1 MNAFE
6 IMNAFAEGRLKP
18 GDTVKPAGMPIDG
31 YIERLIEIVPASG
44 LFPQRTRRL
53 RLEQYSQ
60 DKQCYTGLSSKGYV
74 GVGPLSPLT
83 PSMVGGNLLF
93 KKIHD
98 IPVYMGKPC
107 TVFVVH
113 LPWLLSSG
121 CDEEYISQAWQ
132 GEASDPRKSV
142 YDGKSVLVAGKV
154 AMLERDSIPYTFIM
168 QDGDER
174 MRVECRWNGTSS
186 DLKLWSVLRVESLLK
201 DEQKRTLIAG
211 GLLKDYRLFADYF
224 YMEGQGIVFF

>member
-1 MNAFE
+1 MDAFK
-6 IMNAFAEGRLKP
+6 IMNAFAEGRLKH
-18 GDTVKPAGMPIDG
+18 GDTVKPAGMPIDN
-31 YIERLIEIVPASG
+31 YIERLIQIVPASG
-44 LFPQRTRRL
+44 LFPQRTRRQ
-53 RLEQYSQ
+53 REGIYS
-60 DKQCYTGLSSKGYV
+60 KNKGYFGILSKEGYV

-83 PSMVGGNLLF
+83 PSMIGGNLQF
-93 KKIHD
+93 RKIHD

-121 CDEEYISQAWQ
+121 CDEEYISQAWP
-132 GEASDPRKSV
+132 GETSDPRKSV
-142 YDGKSVLVAGKV
+142 YEGKSVLVAGKV

-174 MRVECRWNGTSS
+174 MRVECRWDGTSS
-186 DLKLWSVLRVESLLK
+186 DLKLGAVLQVESFLK